1 MPNVFIAGVTGY
13 LGSRLADVSVAHPA
27 PTMKAYIEVRT
38 RCEELIR
45 TSGLHATILR
55 PWYVLGPGHYW
66 SYLLKPFYWMARQIP
81 ASRAGAKT
89 RPGHANTDDLCA
101 GRQRGLARRWNSN
114 RGSPRDC
121 LAMSVKLVS
130 ANRSFPPAL
139 TAESRT
145 DPCQGRSLNFQV
157 HGNMGES
164 FQLTP

>member
-27 PTMKAYIEVRT
+27 PAMKAYIEVRT

-45 TSGLHATILR
+45 TSGLHTTILR
-55 PWYVLGPGHYW
+55 PWY
-66 SYLLKPFYWMARQIP
+66 S
-81 ASRAGAKT
+81 AGARTLLVVSAQTILLDGAADSGLARRSKKT

-121 LAMSVKLVS
+121 LATNVKLVS
-130 ANRSFPPAL
+130 ANRS
-139 TAESRT
+139 SRK
-145 DPCQGRSLNFQV
+145 PLPRNQERIRVRAGV
-157 HGNMGES
+157 
-164 FQLTP
+164 

>member
-1 MPNVFIAGVTGY
+1 MLRMYIATGVWDW
-13 LGSRLADVSVAHPA
+13 LGVLGTAAAMVVPGARTLLAVSAQTILLDGVAG
-27 PTMKAYIEVRT
+27 
-38 RCEELIR
+38 
-45 TSGLHATILR
+45 SGL
-55 PWYVLGPGHYW
+55 
-66 SYLLKPFYWMARQIP
+66 ARR
-81 ASRAGAKT
+81 SHKT
-89 RPGHANTDDLCA
+89 RPGHANTDDPCA

-164 FQLTP
+164 FQLTPEGDPVLGA

>member
-27 PTMKAYIEVRT
+27 PAMKAYIEVRT

-55 PWYVLGPGHYW
+55 PWY
-66 SYLLKPFYWMARQIP
+66 S
-81 ASRAGAKT
+81 AGARTLLAVSAQTILLDGVAGSGLARRSHKT
-89 RPGHANTDDLCA
+89 RPGHANTDDPCA

-130 ANRSFPPAL
+130 ANRS
-139 TAESRT
+139 SRK
-145 DPCQGRSLNFQV
+145 PLPRSQERIRARAGV
-157 HGNMGES
+157 
-164 FQLTP
+164 